1 MAEFSDEIINL
12 KRALEESIST
22 NRKKNDFLSRMS
34 HEIRTPLNAIIGLSY
49 LTKEGET
56 IPAKVYENLDKIEQS
71 AHFLLSFVNDILSL
85 SDLESGKIAL
95 DFDVV
100 ENERFFAELNE
111 RIQKLA
117 DAKQIQYVFSMKN
130 EIGKYYL
137 FDKKKLEKAIL
148 NILESTVKSIP
159 AGGKAS
165 LEAEVL
171 SENETEAVLQLRIS
185 DNGSGIEE
193 ALLPTVFEPFEHVY
207 GENTTLY
214 GGSGL
219 ELAIAKSIID
229 LMKGSIGVYSK
240 KGEGTLFILTIS
252 VKKELRKRD
261 VLKEQ
266 AEKKASYDF
275 TGRRALVVEDS
286 QINIEIAKN
295 ILKHKNFEVEVALN
309 GEEAVEAFT
318 SHEAGYF
325 DVILMDIRMPVM
337 DGLEATKRIR
347 SMEGRIDGKVI
358 PIIAMTANAF
368 EEDVKKSLE
377 AGMNGHISKP
387 IDIKK
392 MYAQLYHLLYE
403 EKMV

>member
-1 MAEFSDEIINL
+1 MTEFSNEIINL
-12 KRALEESIST
+12 KQALEESINE

-95 DFDVV
+95 EFDVV
-100 ENERFFAELNE
+100 ENESFFAELNGH
-111 RIQKLA
+111 IQKLV
-117 DAKQIQYVFSMKN
+117 DAKQIQYTFTMKN
-130 EIGKYYL
+130 EMEKYYL
-137 FDKKKLEKAIL
+137 FDRKKLEKAIL
-148 NILESTVKSIP
+148 NIFENKVKSMHV
-159 AGGKAS
+159 GGKTA
-165 LEAEVL
+165 LEVEVL
-171 SENETEAVLQLRIS
+171 SENETEAVLQFRIS

-229 LMKGSIGVYSK
+229 LMQGRIGVYSK
-240 KGEGTLFILTIS
+240 KGEGTLFIITVS
-252 VKKELRKRD
+252 VKKEQRKKD
-261 VLKEQ
+261 ILKEQ
-266 AEKKASYDF
+266 DEKKVSYDF
-275 TGRRALVVEDS
+275 TGRRALIVEDS

-295 ILKHKNFEVEVALN
+295 ILKHKNFEVEVAFN
-309 GEEAVEAFT
+309 GEEAIEAFAG
-318 SHEAGYF
+318 HEAGYF

-347 SMEGRIDGKVI
+347 GMENRTDGKEI
-358 PIIAMTANAF
+358 PIVAMTANAF

-392 MYAQLYHLLYE
+392 MYVQLYQLLE
-403 EKMV
+403 DVK